1 MPPVKTRR
9 EMYADA
15 TRTALLDEATVLF
28 AERGYA
34 GTALEDVAA
43 ASRVTRGAVY
53 HHFAGKTALFEAVL
67 DRMELDAVQR
77 VVDAAAGATDPWDAA
92 MLALDEFLDQCC
104 DPVYGRV
111 VWQEGPA
118 ALGWK
123 RWQQCEQKYAYGL
136 IQGFINGL
144 MDAGYMERKA
154 VDTTIWFCFQM
165 LGAAGLALA
174 EAAESEK
181 RRIRDECAD
190 VIRRMLLGLRTR
202 SN

>member
-174 EAAESEK
+174 DAAESEK

>member
-67 DRMELDAVQR
+67 DRMELEAVQR
-77 VVDAAAGATDPWDAA
+77 VVEAAAGATDPWDAA

-123 RWQQCEQKYAYGL
+123 LWQQCEQKYAYGL
-136 IQGFINGL
+136 IDGFINGL

-154 VDTTIWFCFQM
+154 VETTIWFCFQM

-174 EAAESEK
+174 DAADSEK

-202 SN
+202 PS